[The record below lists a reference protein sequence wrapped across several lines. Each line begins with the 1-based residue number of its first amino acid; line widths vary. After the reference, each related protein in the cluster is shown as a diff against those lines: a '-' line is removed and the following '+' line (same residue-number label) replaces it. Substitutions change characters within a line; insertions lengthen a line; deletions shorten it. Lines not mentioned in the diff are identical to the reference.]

1 MRRRRIA
8 AGLGLAA
15 LLCANAAP
23 VVKTDAGRVRGEAL
37 EGNAAAFHGIPF
49 GAAPVGPLR
58 WRDAKRVQPWRGVRA
73 AEEYGP
79 ACPQRAEG
87 NRPTLPQNED
97 CLNLN
102 VITPD
107 LKAKGLPVLVSIHG
121 GAYAFGSN
129 RYVTDQGL
137 SPLLKQGIILV
148 APNYRVGRFGFFAHP
163 ALTAEAGR
171 GTGNFWLSDQALAL
185 DWVKRNIARFG
196 GDPKRVTIL
205 GCSAGGSS
213 VNALMASPLTR
224 GLFARA
230 SAHSGGGLFNANRPL
245 AKAEEQGLAFAKR
258 AGVERE
264 GALARLRALDPD
276 AILAADPGPP
286 DYGAIVDGH
295 WLPAPL
301 SHTFAQGKQAPVPY
315 IVGSTSNEASVFGLM
330 GFDSA
335 VLKSRF
341 GVDLTMLRPL
351 YEKAGPLSD
360 VELLRRVQTDF
371 IFTSAAMGM
380 GGLAARAAPVWSYH
394 FAHVPADQRATTPGA
409 PHCADMPYLFGPLP
423 DDSAEGRAIATRMQ
437 DWWGAFIRTGNP
449 NTPGTRAWTRTVPGQ
464 ASPMIITAQGRMT
477 PGFLGDVLPFWY
489 DKWQAESRMETR
501 P

>member
-1 MRRRRIA
+1 MRARRIA

-23 VVKTDAGRVRGEAL
+23 VVQTDAGRVRGEAL
-37 EGNAAAFHGIPF
+37 EGNAAAFRGIPF

-58 WRDAKRVQPWRGVRA
+58 WRDARRVKPWRGVRA
-73 AEEYGP
+73 AEAFGP

-87 NRPTLPQNED
+87 NRPVLPQSED

-129 RYVTDQGL
+129 RSVTDQGL

-171 GTGNFWLSDQALAL
+171 GTGNLWLSDQALAL

-196 GDPKRVTIL
+196 GDPNQVTIL

-258 AGVERE
+258 AGVEGE
-264 GALARLRALDPD
+264 GALARLRVLGPD
-276 AILAADPGPP
+276 AILAADPGAP

-301 SHTFAQGKQAPVPY
+301 SHIFAQGKQAAVPY

-330 GFDSA
+330 GFDAS

-341 GVDLTMLRPL
+341 GIDLAALRPL
-351 YEKAGPLSD
+351 YEKGGVLSD
-360 VELLRRVQTDF
+360 AELLRRVQTDF
-371 IFTSAAMGM
+371 IFSSAAMGM
-380 GGLAARAAPVWSYH
+380 GELAAAKAPVWTYH
-394 FAHVPADQRATTPGA
+394 FAHVPADQRATTAGA

-423 DDSAEGRAIATRMQ
+423 DESAEGRALAAQMQ
-437 DWWGAFIRTGNP
+437 SLWGHFIRTGNP
-449 NTPGTRAWTRTVPGQ
+449 NGFDATFWTLTKPGH
-464 ASPMIITAQGRMT
+464 ASPLLITEQPAMAPDFMAAT
-477 PGFLGDVLPFWY
+477 LPYWY
-489 DKWQAESRMETR
+489 GKWQAESGMRLR
-501 P
+501 R